1 MEYRRGVKRFASI
14 FPEAIWFCRG
24 SQGLDLGPSDVARL
38 GRRHVAEGAEQAACT
53 ETIEPFESG
62 ERDRLERGYG
72 PHDGPAG
79 LEQALI
85 ASARALSS
93 LSPTLAIEGLRGRG
107 TSLGTRQG
115 ALPADPDAILMRGA
129 VFPPRTLTRF
139 VDLVRSAAPPRR
151 TDPNPML
158 DLVLLAAG
166 LAFFGLA
173 AGYTALCARL

>member
-1 MEYRRGVKRFASI
+1 MANATAWKEATAS
-14 FPEAIWFCRG
+14 
-24 SQGLDLGPSDVARL
+24 
-38 GRRHVAEGAEQAACT
+38 T
-53 ETIEPFESG
+53 M
-62 ERDRLERGYG
+62 DRLALNR
-72 PHDGPAG
+72 P
-79 LEQALI
+79 LI
-85 ASARALSS
+85 ASVRALSS

-115 ALPADPDAILMRGA
+115 ALPANPDAILMRGA